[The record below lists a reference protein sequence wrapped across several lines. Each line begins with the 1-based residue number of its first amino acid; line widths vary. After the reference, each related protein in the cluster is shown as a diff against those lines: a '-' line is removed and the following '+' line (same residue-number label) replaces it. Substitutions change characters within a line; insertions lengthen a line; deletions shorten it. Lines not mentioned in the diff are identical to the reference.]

1 MQSKHH
7 FLLIDFLKTFAALT
21 IILHHFS
28 SYGQIA
34 EDAKLLLPELM
45 TWLFEYGRYAVQI
58 FLVMGGYLAA
68 QSLTRT
74 SNLKNPQIVLKT
86 IFNRYLRLFAPYV
99 VALLVTIACA
109 WVARFWVQDEF
120 VGESETMGQFL
131 AHLFFLQGILGLDSI
146 SAGVWYVAI
155 DWQLYAIL
163 AIMLSMFPG
172 FRSLMWILAML
183 CVSSLLFFNRS
194 GEYENYF
201 IYFIGAYGLGV
212 LAQLCKNYPDPLV
225 NRVAKFFFMAIGI
238 IILISSFHQL
248 WIRNILAYVVAIAL
262 MLWGDVA
269 YKDQIQDQKQ
279 DQRQDQRHPQNQSI
293 RHKLVNGILWGS
305 RRSYCAFLIHFSFVL
320 LANTLYIAWGMN
332 QQQNGLLAIAI
343 MAIAIVASWMA
354 ANLLYRWVEVPSRQ
368 LKIPR

>member
-1 MQSKHH
+1 LQSKNH
-7 FLLIDFLKTFAALT
+7 FLLVDFLKTFAALT

-34 EDAKLLLPELM
+34 EDARLLLPGLM
-45 TWLFEYGRYAVQI
+45 EWLFEYGRYAVQI

-74 SNLKNPQIVLKT
+74 SNLKNPQTVLKT
-86 IFNRYLRLFAPYV
+86 IFNRYLRLFSPYV

-120 VGESETMGQFL
+120 VGESETLGQFL

-163 AIMLSMFPG
+163 AIMLSLFPG
-172 FRSLMWILAML
+172 YRSLMWILAML

-194 GEYENYF
+194 GTYENYF

-212 LAQLCKNYPDPLV
+212 LAQLCKNYPDLIV
-225 NRVAKFFFMAIGI
+225 NRLAKFFFVAIGI

-248 WIRNILAYVVAIAL
+248 WIRNILAYAVAIAL
-262 MLWGDVA
+262 ILWGDRA
-269 YKDQIQDQKQ
+269 YKDQKQ
-279 DQRQDQRHPQNQSI
+279 DQKYSQHHSTKHR
-293 RHKLVNGILWGS
+293 LVNAILWGS

-320 LANTLYIAWGMN
+320 LANTVYIAWGMSERHD
-332 QQQNGLLAIAI
+332 GFMAVALMMIAV
-343 MAIAIVASWMA
+343 VASWMA
-354 ANLLYRWVEVPSRQ
+354 ATLLYRWVEVPSRQ
-368 LKIPR
+368 LKIPSQID